1 MNIQFIWFDVQ
12 RERDDIRKKIDL
24 LIRKGVHDNAQYYI
38 REAFRLKIETLLGH
52 FIYDL
57 FLV

>member
-1 MNIQFIWFDVQ
+1 MQ